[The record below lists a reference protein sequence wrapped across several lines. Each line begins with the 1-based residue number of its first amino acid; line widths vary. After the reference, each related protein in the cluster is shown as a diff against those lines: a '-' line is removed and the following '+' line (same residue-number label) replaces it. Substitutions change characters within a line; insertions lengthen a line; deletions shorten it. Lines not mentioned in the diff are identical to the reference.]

1 MNITLLS
8 FTCGKANKL
17 KKKNH
22 TPFCLPNFKNKTNNK
37 KNATPSSDVVPFI
50 SKADVLPSLERL
62 RTVAW
67 FRPYS
72 RLLSLSNSRNGK
84 NSARESCFQGE
95 RKMALKMRQSLWVL
109 SLVFVCLLGFLMS
122 STEVS
127 SSQELPGKDNNH
139 VCRNLIPIDLYRW
152 RANCN
157 SFALRTRDS

>member
-17 KKKNH
+17 KKKKIIH
-22 TPFCLPNFKNKTNNK
+22 PFAYLISRTKQTT
-37 KNATPSSDVVPFI
+37 KNATPGSDVVPFI